1 MTQSSRGTATSVSTD
16 SAPSV
21 VTSSCSA
28 ALAADAAQPV
38 AMATRQIDAVAGFG
52 ETSVRQTEGSTAT
65 IVPEQKSS
73 RLRWTLRWVSTHR
86 REAAAA
92 VLALIMLGVF
102 ADEQSHKSGSG
113 NADQTDE
120 LREVE
125 ELLAD
130 FGTETSSFN
139 MPGTAASPETVA
151 SNEDHAPAGSPLND
165 GNALTIPITP
175 GAGTQGSGPTTDAPA
190 PGSDTGSRPRIAGSE
205 SVAVD
210 GPGTLNISTAD
221 YAAGSGTSSSQ
232 PSADQQSI
240 TNSTS
245 VDGASSGS
253 VPSASPSGPRN
264 RVSQIR
270 FRGEIRPIRQ

>member
-16 SAPSV
+16 SAPSA
-21 VTSSCSA
+21 VTSSDSA
-28 ALAADAAQPV
+28 ALAADAVQPV
-38 AMATRQIDAVAGFG
+38 AMATGQIDVVAGFG

-65 IVPEQKSS
+65 IISEQKSS
-73 RLRWTLRWVSTHR
+73 RLRRTLRWVSTHR
-86 REAAAA
+86 RESAAA

-102 ADEQSHKSGSG
+102 ADEQSQKSGSE

-130 FGTETSSFN
+130 FGTETSSFD

-151 SNEDHAPAGSPLND
+151 SNENHAPTGSPLDD

-175 GAGTQGSGPTTDAPA
+175 GAGTQESGTTTDAPA
-190 PGSDTGSRPRIAGSE
+190 FGSDSGSWPHIAASE
-205 SVAVD
+205 SVATD
-210 GPGTLNISTAD
+210 GQGTLNISTAD
-221 YAAGSGTSSSQ
+221 YAAGTGTSSSE
-232 PSADQQSI
+232 PLAEQQSI
-240 TNSTS
+240 ANSTS

-253 VPSASPSGPRN
+253 VPPASPSGPRN

>member
-1 MTQSSRGTATSVSTD
+1 MTQSSRGTATSASTD
-16 SAPSV
+16 SAPSAV
-21 VTSSCSA
+21 MPSDSA
-28 ALAADAAQPV
+28 AIATDAAQPV
-38 AMATRQIDAVAGFG
+38 AMATGQIDVVAGFG
-52 ETSVRQTEGSTAT
+52 ETSDRQTEGGTTT

-73 RLRWTLRWVSTHR
+73 RLRRALRWVSVHR
-86 REAAAA
+86 RESAAA
-92 VLALIMLGVF
+92 VLALIMLGIF
-102 ADEQSHKSGSG
+102 ADGQSEKSGSG

-130 FGTETSSFN
+130 FGTETSSFD
-139 MPGTAASPETVA
+139 MPGTAASTETVA
-151 SNEDHAPAGSPLND
+151 SNENHAPAGSTLDD

-175 GAGTQGSGPTTDAPA
+175 GAGTQESGTTTDAPA
-190 PGSDTGSRPRIAGSE
+190 FGSDTSSYPHIASSE
-205 SVAVD
+205 STSTD
-210 GPGTLNISTAD
+210 GQGTLNISTAD

-232 PSADQQSI
+232 PFADQQSI
-240 TNSTS
+240 ANSTS

>member
-1 MTQSSRGTATSVSTD
+1 M
-16 SAPSV
+16 
-21 VTSSCSA
+21 
-28 ALAADAAQPV
+28 
-38 AMATRQIDAVAGFG
+38 
-52 ETSVRQTEGSTAT
+52 
-65 IVPEQKSS
+65 
-73 RLRWTLRWVSTHR
+73 
-86 REAAAA
+86 
-92 VLALIMLGVF
+92 MLGVF

-130 FGTETSSFN
+130 FGTETSSFD